1 MAMTKKE
8 QAAMQAAI
16 DKAETLAA
24 LRWTAPVAKDVPPP
38 PPENGYTEGWEFN
51 TYKKSV
57 DPYWSSC
64 IYHGQGA
71 APNGNDRF
79 FSGSQNPKSL
89 YSTKLLALMAL
100 RHEVEKEAATS
111 LMRIDRLIA
120 AEKGGA

>member
-24 LRWTAPVAKDVPPP
+24 LRWTEPVAKDVPPP
-38 PPENGYTEGWEFN
+38 EKGYTEGWEFN
-51 TYKKSV
+51 IYTKAV

-64 IYHGQGA
+64 IYHGQGP
-71 APNGNDRF
+71 APKDGNCYDGGR
-79 FSGSQNPKSL
+79 QNPRKL

-111 LMRIDRLIA
+111 LMRIDRLIE
-120 AEKGGA
+120 AEKGSA